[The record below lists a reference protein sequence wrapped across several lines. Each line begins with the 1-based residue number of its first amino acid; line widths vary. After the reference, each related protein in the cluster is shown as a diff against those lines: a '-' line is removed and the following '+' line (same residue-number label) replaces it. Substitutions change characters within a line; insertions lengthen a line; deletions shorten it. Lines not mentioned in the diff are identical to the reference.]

1 MDTTATR
8 EMLKKVRQ
16 VELRTRRLVTDVLA
30 GEYHSV
36 FRGRGIDFDEVR
48 EYTPGDEVRLIDWNV
63 TARTGTA
70 FIKKLREER
79 ELTILLAVDV
89 SASGKFGSQTQSKRE
104 LAAEIASVLA
114 FSAIRNR
121 DKVGLVLF
129 SDEVEQF
136 IPPTKGRQHVLRVIR
151 EILFCK
157 PKRRGTDIS
166 SALDFIADVQRRRA
180 VVFVISDFI
189 ESPEA
194 FEAAAETNSAPT
206 NRRHDLVLLH
216 LRDRHEEELPA
227 LGLLTLEDTETGEI
241 REIDTRSHHV
251 RDAFRRRALERMDAF
266 RRAARQADVDVL
278 ELRTGEPYHIALF
291 TFFQNR
297 ASRRLGLD
305 SRTLSVFWPTLVP
318 DDHPGYP
325 SALSLL
331 RPWRGRLLWLLLAL
345 IVLRNPLA
353 AIILAIW
360 WPRRQL
366 SAKSAYELALEKL
379 ERARGLIRE
388 DKPMPYAVAV
398 SETVRTYLGQ
408 RFNAPSTRRT
418 TEEFLRLM
426 QADRATP
433 LAEHSDL
440 LREFLQS
447 CDLVKFARYQP
458 RLAELEHVQKRARDF
473 VLATKPQ
480 EPSSQRNGRHA
491 S

>member
-1 MDTTATR
+1 MDSTATR

-36 FRGRGIDFDEVR
+36 FKGRGMDFDEVR

-89 SASGKFGSQTQSKRE
+89 SASGKFGSQAQSKRE

-129 SDEVEQF
+129 SDQVEQF

-151 EILFCK
+151 EILFCS
-157 PKRRGTDIS
+157 PQRRGTDIAT
-166 SALDFIADVQRRRA
+166 ALEFIADVQRRRA

-194 FEAAAETNSAPT
+194 FERLRRQLRST

-227 LGLLTLEDTETGEI
+227 LGLLTLQDTETGEV
-241 REIDTRSHHV
+241 REVDTGSRQV

-266 RRAARQADVDVL
+266 RRVARQADVDVL

-291 TFFQNR
+291 NFFQNR
-297 ASRRLGLD
+297 ASRRL
-305 SRTLSVFWPTLVP
+305 R
-318 DDHPGYP
+318 
-325 SALSLL
+325 
-331 RPWRGRLLWLLLAL
+331 
-345 IVLRNPLA
+345 
-353 AIILAIW
+353 
-360 WPRRQL
+360 
-366 SAKSAYELALEKL
+366 
-379 ERARGLIRE
+379 
-388 DKPMPYAVAV
+388 
-398 SETVRTYLGQ
+398 
-408 RFNAPSTRRT
+408 
-418 TEEFLRLM
+418 
-426 QADRATP
+426 
-433 LAEHSDL
+433 
-440 LREFLQS
+440 
-447 CDLVKFARYQP
+447 
-458 RLAELEHVQKRARDF
+458 
-473 VLATKPQ
+473 
-480 EPSSQRNGRHA
+480 
-491 S
+491 